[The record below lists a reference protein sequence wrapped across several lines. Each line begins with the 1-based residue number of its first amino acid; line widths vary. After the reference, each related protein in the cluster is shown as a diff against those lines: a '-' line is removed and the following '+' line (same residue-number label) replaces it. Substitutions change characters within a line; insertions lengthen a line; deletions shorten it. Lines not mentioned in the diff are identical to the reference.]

1 MTSTLPMK
9 CFNIGKTISK
19 KKNVVFGDFT
29 VCLHTSNTCESASL
43 TNECRFISFEF
54 AFETG
59 DEYRVTSRALQGDRF
74 DLFRGENVW
83 RIDDCW
89 MNTRRTVPFFCR
101 TMKRHLR
108 RRIGG
113 VTAKTLPVL
122 IRPPHGIYIP

>member
-1 MTSTLPMK
+1 MTSTLLKK
-9 CFNIGKTISK
+9 CFNIGKTTSK
-19 KKNVVFGDFT
+19 KKNVVFGDVT
-29 VCLHTSNTCESASL
+29 VCLHTSNTRESASL
-43 TNECRFISFEF
+43 TKECRFISFEF
-54 AFETG
+54 AFESG

-101 TMKRHLR
+101 AIKRHLR

-113 VTAKTLPVL
+113 ITAKTLPVL
-122 IRPPHGIYIP
+122 IRPPHGFYNP